1 MINYIKDLVSGIW
14 ALLQGMYITM
24 LNFCRPK
31 ITEQY
36 PENRGKKVM
45 FERFR
50 GELVMEHNE
59 NNEHKC
65 SGCGAVQ
72 QTMLLTARN
81 PPITLQGQVEAT
93 EIRIS
98 GKLLGRIDSLL
109 VREGDAVHAGDTL
122 VVINS
127 PIVEAQYRKSEAL
140 HQAAM
145 EENRKVD
152 RGTRRE
158 LVASAY
164 QVWQAAKSQ
173 ATLAEK
179 TYERIQL
186 LYADSVVPRQ
196 RYDEA
201 EAAML
206 TARATERSAYE
217 QYRLAQEG
225 LQREDREASRNMVE
239 AAARSVDE
247 VGALLVDARLT
258 APADGHIAGIYPK
271 RGELVAPGA
280 PIMTLVTLDDA
291 YVVFNVREDLMPHI
305 RMGGQ
310 FFVSVPALART
321 DVPMTVYYISPLGS
335 FATWKSTKEVGSY
348 DMRTFEIRL
357 RPEHRVEG
365 LRPGMTAI
373 IELKIEN

>member
-1 MINYIKDLVSGIW
+1 MNRKSLTLAFIV
-14 ALLQGMYITM
+14 LLSAVVVIT
-24 LNFCRPK
+24 L
-31 ITEQY
+31 I
-36 PENRGKKVM
+36 G
-45 FERFR
+45 
-50 GELVMEHNE
+50 
-59 NNEHKC
+59 
-65 SGCGAVQ
+65 
-72 QTMLLTARN
+72 LLTARK

-109 VREGDAVHAGDTL
+109 VREGDAVHKGDTL

-140 HQAAM
+140 HRATQ

-201 EAAML
+201 EAAMRS
-206 TARATERSAYE
+206 ARAVERSAYE

-225 LQREDREASRNMVE
+225 LQREDREASRNMVV
-239 AAARSVDE
+239 AAQSSVDE

-258 APADGHIAGIYPK
+258 APADGQIAGIYPK
-271 RGELVAPGA
+271 RGELVAPSA
-280 PIMTLVTLDDA
+280 PIMTLVMLDDS
-291 YVVFNVREDLMPHI
+291 YVVFNVREDLMPHF
-305 RMGGQ
+305 RMGKR
-310 FFVSVPALART
+310 FVLSVPALARD
-321 DVPMTVYYISPLGS
+321 DVPMSVYYISPLGS

-357 RPEHRVEG
+357 RPEGRVEG

-373 IELKIEN
+373 IELKM

>member
-1 MINYIKDLVSGIW
+1 MNRKSLTLAFIV
-14 ALLQGMYITM
+14 LLSAVVVIT
-24 LNFCRPK
+24 L
-31 ITEQY
+31 I
-36 PENRGKKVM
+36 G
-45 FERFR
+45 
-50 GELVMEHNE
+50 
-59 NNEHKC
+59 
-65 SGCGAVQ
+65 
-72 QTMLLTARN
+72 LLTARK
-81 PPITLQGQVEAT
+81 PPITLQGQVETT

-127 PIVEAQYRKSEAL
+127 PLVEAQYRKSEAL
-140 HQAAM
+140 HRATQ

-186 LYADSVVPRQ
+186 LYTDSVVPRQ

-225 LQREDREASRNMVE
+225 LQREDREASRNLVE
-239 AAARSVDE
+239 ASASSVDE

-291 YVVFNVREDLMPHI
+291 YVVFDVREDLMPHI
-305 RMGGQ
+305 RMGKQ
-310 FFVSVPALART
+310 FAVSVPALART

-335 FATWKSTKEVGSY
+335 FATWKSTKEVGRY

-373 IELKIEN
+373 IELKK

>member
-1 MINYIKDLVSGIW
+1 MNRKSLTLAFII
-14 ALLQGMYITM
+14 LLSAVVVIT
-24 LNFCRPK
+24 L
-31 ITEQY
+31 I
-36 PENRGKKVM
+36 G
-45 FERFR
+45 
-50 GELVMEHNE
+50 
-59 NNEHKC
+59 
-65 SGCGAVQ
+65 
-72 QTMLLTARN
+72 LLTERK
-81 PPITLQGQVEAT
+81 PPIILQGQVEAT

-109 VREGDAVHAGDTL
+109 VREGDAVCEGDTL

-127 PIVEAQYRKSEAL
+127 PIVEAQYRKTEAL
-140 HQAAM
+140 HRATQ

-201 EAAML
+201 EAAMF

-225 LQREDREASRNMVE
+225 LQREDREASRNLVE
-239 AAARSVDE
+239 ASASSVDE

-291 YVVFNVREDLMPHI
+291 YVVFNIREDLMLHI
-305 RMGGQ
+305 RMGKQ
-310 FFVSVPALART
+310 FAVSVPALART

-373 IELKIEN
+373 IELKDENTIGF

>member
-1 MINYIKDLVSGIW
+1 MNRKSLSLAFIV
-14 ALLQGMYITM
+14 LLSAVVVIT
-24 LNFCRPK
+24 L
-31 ITEQY
+31 I
-36 PENRGKKVM
+36 G
-45 FERFR
+45 
-50 GELVMEHNE
+50 
-59 NNEHKC
+59 
-65 SGCGAVQ
+65 
-72 QTMLLTARN
+72 LLTARK

-140 HQAAM
+140 HRATQ

-225 LQREDREASRNMVE
+225 LQREDREASRNLVE

-305 RMGGQ
+305 RMGKQ
-310 FFVSVPALART
+310 FAVSVPALART

>member
-1 MINYIKDLVSGIW
+1 MNRKTLSIAFIV
-14 ALLQGMYITM
+14 LLSAVVVIT
-24 LNFCRPK
+24 L
-31 ITEQY
+31 IGQ
-36 PENRGKKVM
+36 
-45 FERFR
+45 
-50 GELVMEHNE
+50 
-59 NNEHKC
+59 
-65 SGCGAVQ
+65 
-72 QTMLLTARN
+72 LTARK
-81 PPITLQGQVEAT
+81 PPIILQGQVEAT
-93 EIRIS
+93 EMRIS
-98 GKLLGRIDSLL
+98 GKLLGRVDSLL
-109 VREGDAVHAGDTL
+109 VHEGDAVHEGDTL

-127 PIVEAQYRKSEAL
+127 PIVEAQYRKTEAL
-140 HQAAM
+140 HRATQ

-152 RGTRRE
+152 HGTRRE

-186 LYADSVVPRQ
+186 LYTDSVVPRQ

-206 TARATERSAYE
+206 TARATERSTYE
-217 QYRLAQEG
+217 QYRLVQEG
-225 LQREDREASRNMVE
+225 LQREDREASRNLVE
-239 AAARSVDE
+239 ASASSVDE

-305 RMGGQ
+305 RMGKQ
-310 FFVSVPALART
+310 FAVSVPALART

-357 RPEHRVEG
+357 RPEHKVEG
-365 LRPGMTAI
+365 LRPGMTVLL
-373 IELKIEN
+373 ELKDEN

>member
-1 MINYIKDLVSGIW
+1 MNRKSLSIAFIV
-14 ALLQGMYITM
+14 LLSVVVVIT
-24 LNFCRPK
+24 L
-31 ITEQY
+31 I
-36 PENRGKKVM
+36 G
-45 FERFR
+45 
-50 GELVMEHNE
+50 
-59 NNEHKC
+59 
-65 SGCGAVQ
+65 
-72 QTMLLTARN
+72 LLTARK

-109 VREGDAVHAGDTL
+109 VREGDAVCEGDTL

-127 PIVEAQYRKSEAL
+127 PIVEAQYRKTEAL
-140 HQAAM
+140 HRATQ

-206 TARATERSAYE
+206 TARATERSTYE

-225 LQREDREASRNMVE
+225 LQREDREASRNLVE
-239 AAARSVDE
+239 ASASSVDE

-305 RMGGQ
+305 RMGKQ
-310 FFVSVPALART
+310 FAVSVPALART
-321 DVPMTVYYISPLGS
+321 DVPMTVYYISPFGS
-335 FATWKSTKEVGSY
+335 FATWKSTKEVGTY

-365 LRPGMTAI
+365 LRPGMTTI
-373 IELKIEN
+373 IELKME

>member
-1 MINYIKDLVSGIW
+1 MNRKSLTLAFIV
-14 ALLQGMYITM
+14 LLAAVVVIT
-24 LNFCRPK
+24 L
-31 ITEQY
+31 I
-36 PENRGKKVM
+36 G
-45 FERFR
+45 
-50 GELVMEHNE
+50 
-59 NNEHKC
+59 
-65 SGCGAVQ
+65 
-72 QTMLLTARN
+72 LLTARK

-109 VREGDAVHAGDTL
+109 VREGDAVYEGDTL

-127 PIVEAQYRKSEAL
+127 PIVEAQYRKTEAL
-140 HQAAM
+140 HRATQ

-152 RGTRRE
+152 RGTRRQ

-179 TYERIQL
+179 TYERMQL
-186 LYADSVVPRQ
+186 LYADSVVPSQ

-225 LQREDREASRNMVE
+225 LQHEDREASRNLVE
-239 AAARSVDE
+239 AASSSVDE

-291 YVVFNVREDLMPHI
+291 YVVFNIREDLMPHI
-305 RMGGQ
+305 RMGKQ
-310 FFVSVPALART
+310 FAVSVPALART
-321 DVPMTVYYISPLGS
+321 DVPMMVYYISPLGS

-357 RPEHRVEG
+357 RPESRVEG
-365 LRPGMTAI
+365 LRPGMTVLL
-373 IELKIEN
+373 ELKDVGKV

>member
-1 MINYIKDLVSGIW
+1 MNRKSLSIAFIT
-14 ALLQGMYITM
+14 LLSAVVVIT
-24 LNFCRPK
+24 L
-31 ITEQY
+31 IGQ
-36 PENRGKKVM
+36 
-45 FERFR
+45 
-50 GELVMEHNE
+50 
-59 NNEHKC
+59 
-65 SGCGAVQ
+65 
-72 QTMLLTARN
+72 LTARK
-81 PPITLQGQVEAT
+81 PPIILQGQVEAT

-98 GKLLGRIDSLL
+98 GKLLGRVDSLL
-109 VREGDAVHAGDTL
+109 VREGDAVREGDTL

-140 HQAAM
+140 HRATQ

-173 ATLAEK
+173 ATLTEK
-179 TYERIQL
+179 TYGRIQL

-206 TARATERSAYE
+206 TARATERSTYE

-225 LQREDREASRNMVE
+225 LQREDREASRNLVE
-239 AAARSVDE
+239 ASASSVDE

-280 PIMTLVTLDDA
+280 PIMTLVTLDDTYA
-291 YVVFNVREDLMPHI
+291 IFNVREDLMPHI

-357 RPEHRVEG
+357 RPDIPVEG
-365 LRPGMTAI
+365 LRPGMTVLL
-373 IELKIEN
+373 ELKDTGKV